1 MFESNREAS
10 NWKDLK
16 ASNISWEKYHM
27 KPTDSVMCS
36 GSRQMIAL
44 QSWSIKSRRK
54 STASSGY
61 GGYCVIIKPFS
72 FACVLKKWMLF
83 LKANKIKN
91 HIAHK
96 TV

>member
-1 MFESNREAS
+1 
-10 NWKDLK
+10 
-16 ASNISWEKYHM
+16 M
-27 KPTDSVMCS
+27 KPTDSIMCS

-72 FACVLKKWMLF
+72 FACVLKKMNVIFKSKQNKKSHCSQDCLNHTVF
-83 LKANKIKN
+83 STSFVFTDNKI
-91 HIAHK
+91 IS
-96 TV
+96 